1 MIIPKTLSSSLTGT
15 PIEIADIILADNM
28 RLKNLQQ
35 VSLTTG
41 FFSFSGLIFVKKG
54 RFSISIP
61 QQNMSTLY
69 SYIVETGM
77 WFGGLSLMPIPQ
89 PFLLINEIETVELYY
104 LSRQKIIALADNN
117 PLIYKWLLEMAAK
130 NIPQW
135 FQAPLIS
142 FSSKHIRVIYCLA
155 TLVPLTGNKNGAI
168 ELSITQ
174 QELSN
179 ICGLSRPRVNEVLKK
194 LEEENILKN
203 TSKKITILNMESI
216 FSLLDDTNLSFYDPR
231 TKTN

>member
-1 MIIPKTLSSSLTGT
+1 
-15 PIEIADIILADNM
+15 
-28 RLKNLQQ
+28 
-35 VSLTTG
+35 
-41 FFSFSGLIFVKKG
+41 
-54 RFSISIP
+54 
-61 QQNMSTLY
+61 
-69 SYIVETGM
+69 
-77 WFGGLSLMPIPQ
+77 
-89 PFLLINEIETVELYY
+89 LINEIETVERYY